1 MGLGN
6 KLQSLRK
13 KIKYF
18 ARTISGTIK
27 CNKTN
32 NFKVGVRRNYSR
44 Y

>member
-32 NFKVGVRRNYSR
+32 NFKMGVGRNNTR
-44 Y
+44 H